1 MYTFGPVS
9 KYCPLRRINIQF
21 IKLWQIEN
29 LRHDIILHN
38 TNSAGKFLIKNVDNF
53 KSLQRA
59 NGPIWKTMHVYS
71 WLKKSHEHLVGIFSF
86 TSCDSFFFYIF
97 SANILLHYFCLYVIF
112 NLYYNDDSKLP
123 IFLLFDTTMTIDS

>member
-71 WLKKSHEHLVGIFSF
+71 WLKKSHEHLVGIFSY
-86 TSCDSFFFYIF
+86 TSCDSFFYIF

>member
-71 WLKKSHEHLVGIFSF
+71 WLKKSHEHLVGISSF
-86 TSCDSFFFYIF
+86 TSCDFFFFTF
-97 SANILLHYFCLYVIF
+97 S
-112 NLYYNDDSKLP
+112 LP
-123 IFLLFDTTMTIDS
+123 IFCYIIFVYTSYLIYITTMILNCRSFCYLIRQWP